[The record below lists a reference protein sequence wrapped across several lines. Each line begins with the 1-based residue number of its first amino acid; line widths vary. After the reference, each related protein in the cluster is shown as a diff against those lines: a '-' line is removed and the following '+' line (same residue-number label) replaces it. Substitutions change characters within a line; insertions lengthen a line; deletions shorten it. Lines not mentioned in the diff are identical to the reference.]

1 MNGLY
6 IIPILAVLILIHEFG
21 HYITARMVGVKVE
34 EFGIGIPPRIKGWQ
48 RRGVIWSINAIP
60 FGGFVRVLG
69 EDGKSMEPG
78 SMNTKSPGQ
87 RAFFLAAGS
96 AMNVLL
102 AVVLMIFLVG
112 IQGVPSNNAYID
124 AVAPDSPAAAAG
136 WQPGDQIVEVA
147 GVPVKGT
154 DDVIGVTREYG
165 GRPMN
170 VVVERG
176 GERISTTVTPRE
188 NPPAGQGPTGI
199 NLANPTAA
207 NIYVGD
213 VEPGSPAEQAG
224 IQAGD
229 RILAVD
235 GRDVEDNYSA
245 TFELDRAQGRTVP
258 VTVAADEGNGE
269 PRVVQ
274 LAVPV
279 TGLTVT
285 EVEEGSAAAAAGWQ
299 ADDRLVSIGGQPI
312 TSPQVLA
319 DALEAAQGT
328 TVPAEIVRGGI
339 SQPTQVAVPD
349 LSNADSI
356 LAAVGINASLP
367 SVYAPVGIDP
377 KIEPRFE
384 DVSAGQVIPRG
395 FREAYDQTVMMIQAL
410 RELVTS
416 RDQWDQVAG
425 PIGMGQITS
434 ETIEASPLPLWSV
447 LMQIS
452 IVLSLNL
459 AVLNLLPLPALDGGR
474 LFFVLI
480 EVLRGGRR
488 IAPEK
493 EGVVHFF
500 GLVVLLGL
508 MFVIAFFDVDRIV
521 DGRSFLP

>member
-1 MNGLY
+1 
-6 IIPILAVLILIHEFG
+6 FG

-96 AMNVLL
+96 GMNVLL
-102 AVVLMIFLVG
+102 AGVLMIFLVG

-124 AVAPDSPAAAAG
+124 AVSQDSPAALAG
-136 WQPGDQIVEVA
+136 WQSGDRIVEVA
-147 GVPVKGT
+147 GVPVQDT

-176 GERISTTVTPRE
+176 GQRISTTVTPRE
-188 NPPAGQGPTGI
+188 DPPTGQGPTGI

-207 NIYVGD
+207 NIYVGA
-213 VEPGSPAEQAG
+213 VAPGSPAEQAG

-229 RILAVD
+229 RILAVN
-235 GRDVEDNYSA
+235 GREVEDNYAA
-245 TFELDRAQGRTVP
+245 TFELDRVQGQTVP
-258 VTVAADEGNGE
+258 VTVAADEGKGE
-269 PRVVQ
+269 PREVQ

-279 TGLTVT
+279 SGLTIT
-285 EVEEGSAAAAAGWQ
+285 EVEQGSAAATAGWK
-299 ADDRLVSIGGQPI
+299 ADDRLVSVAGQLV
-312 TSPQVLA
+312 TSPEVLA
-319 DALEAAQGT
+319 SALEAAQGT
-328 TVPAEIVRGGI
+328 TVPAEVIRGAAA
-339 SQPTQVAVPD
+339 QQTQVAVPD

-367 SVYAPVGIDP
+367 SAYDPLGIDP

-384 DVSAGQVIPRG
+384 DVPAGQVIPRG
-395 FREAYDQTVMMIQAL
+395 FREAYDQTVAMIQGI

-447 LMQIS
+447 LTQIS

-480 EVLRGGRR
+480 EILRGGRR

>member
-21 HYITARMVGVKVE
+21 HYITARMVGVTVE
-34 EFGIGIPPRIKGWQ
+34 EFGIGIPPRVKGWT

-87 RAFFLAAGS
+87 RAFFLSAGS
-96 AMNVLL
+96 GMNVLL
-102 AVVLMIFLVG
+102 AIVLMIVLVG

-124 AVAPDSPAAAAG
+124 AVAPNSPAQAAG
-136 WQPGDQIVEVA
+136 WQAGDKIVEVA
-147 GVPVKGT
+147 GVPVDDT
-154 DDVIGVTREYG
+154 DDVINVTREYG

-176 GERISTTVTPRE
+176 GTRVSTTVTPRAD
-188 NPPAGQGPTGI
+188 PPAGQGPTGI

-207 NIYVGD
+207 NIDVGA
-213 VEPGSPAEQAG
+213 VTPGSPAEQAG
-224 IQAGD
+224 LQPGD
-229 RILAVD
+229 RLLAVN
-235 GRDVEDNYSA
+235 GRDVEDNYAA
-245 TFELDRAQGRTVP
+245 TFELDRLQGQTIP
-258 VTVAADEGNGE
+258 VTVAADHGNGE
-269 PRVVQ
+269 PREVQ
-274 LAVPV
+274 LAIPV
-279 TGLTVT
+279 TGLTIT
-285 EVEEGSAAAAAGWQ
+285 RVEQGSAAAGAGWQ
-299 ADDRLVSIGGQPI
+299 AGDRIVSIAGKPI

-319 DALEAAQGT
+319 DALEAAQGAT
-328 TVPAEIVRGGI
+328 LPAEVARGG
-339 SQPTQVAVPD
+339 STQPTRLAVPD
-349 LSNADSI
+349 LAGADSV
-356 LAAVGINASLP
+356 LAAIGVNASLP
-367 SVYAPVGIDP
+367 SAYAPIGIDP

-384 DVSAGQVIPRG
+384 DVPAAQVIPRG
-395 FREAYDQTVMMIQAL
+395 FSEAYDQTVTMIRGI
-410 RELVTS
+410 RELVTN
-416 RDQWDQVAG
+416 RNQWDQVAG

-447 LMQIS
+447 LTQIA

-480 EVLRGGRR
+480 EILRGGRR

-508 MFVIAFFDVDRIV
+508 MFVIAFFDVNRIV